1 MSHFTVLVVTPERPD
16 LDLESLGAALQPFHE
31 FECTG
36 ENDQYVQDIDIT
48 EEVQK
53 RMDDEK
59 ATLDDALS
67 YHGLEDRIIEDEAQ
81 ADRNDTHKYGFAV
94 VKDGKLVK
102 AINRTNPN
110 KKWDWWQIGGRW
122 CGRIRLKDGAK
133 ENGITG
139 NKSLLDPEPY
149 PVNRCDS
156 ARKGDIDFDTIRAE
170 AEKEASAEWKK
181 VRAIIDPHI
190 ESYIPWEKVR
200 DDMFP
205 GEIQK
210 AREFYHDL
218 PLNKAIV
225 EAARTDRSLCFFD
238 VEPFLVTHDEYVRK
252 AGVSSFSAFAF
263 LRDGKW
269 SEKGEMGWWACV
281 SNEKEDWPEQFVK
294 LLADVPEDH
303 WLTFVDCHI

>member
-1 MSHFTVLVVTPERPD
+1 MSHFTVLVVTAEKPTHKILAE
-16 LDLESLGAALQPFHE
+16 ALQPFHE

-36 ENDQYVQDIDIT
+36 DNDQYVQDIDIT
-48 EEVQK
+48 EEIRK

-67 YHGLEDRIIEDEAQ
+67 YHGLEDKIVEDESE
-81 ADRNDTHKYGFAV
+81 ADRNSKHQGGFAV

-110 KKWDWWQIGGRW
+110 KKWDWWKIGGRW

-133 ENGITG
+133 ENGIIG
-139 NKSLLDPEPY
+139 SKSLLDPEPY

-190 ESYIPWEKVR
+190 EGYIPWEKVR
-200 DDMFP
+200 EEMFP
-205 GEIQK
+205 GDIKK
-210 AREFYHDL
+210 ARDFYHDQ
-218 PLNKAIV
+218 PLKKAIV
-225 EAARTDRSLCFFD
+225 KAGTTDQSLRLFD

-252 AGVSSFSAFAF
+252 ASVSAFSAFAF
-263 LRDGKW
+263 LRGGHWAERGD
-269 SEKGEMGWWACV
+269 MGWWGCI
-281 SNEKEDWPEQFVK
+281 SNEKEDWPDQFAK
-294 LLADVPEDH
+294 LLADVPDDH
-303 WLTFVDCHI
+303 WLTIVDCHI